1 MEEEKIDRILK
12 LVDMLEVTDE
22 NRDDIAKLIEQ
33 KKYAEMLEV
42 LKKVTSK
49 NETKIKEDNRTIL
62 FRNEEKEE
70 NKEEKEPIEEDDDVN
85 SEEDE
90 KAQMEKLLD
99 NLEQEKEDEDY
110 EYPKKL
116 SNKKLE
122 EVYISLLLANPKAI
136 SMYYIEKKDC
146 YFESALLLN
155 IYKSIL
161 FTEGEAYAPQ
171 VAKDDFNYAKEN
183 YKIIVSGEHGSSAY
197 GLNLLLNNKTEP
209 EYFIKKHLMPVA
221 QEEFSRQIA
230 ENSTED
236 YAMMDTS
243 DGLADALMQIA
254 QASKVSLIIDSSKIP
269 HAPQVDM
276 ETVLYG
282 GEDYQLVAAVPE
294 HLLKKLDAY
303 TIIGEVKNG
312 NTGLIIDGKV
322 YTDID
327 EKLYKHFKE

>member
-1 MEEEKIDRILK
+1 MNEKS
-12 LVDMLEVTDE
+12 
-22 NRDDIAKLIEQ
+22 LIQ
-33 KKYAEMLEV
+33 I
-42 LKKVTSK
+42 
-49 NETKIKEDNRTIL
+49 IKSTL
-62 FRNEEKEE
+62 
-70 NKEEKEPIEEDDDVN
+70 N
-85 SEEDE
+85 SEYIGDDCAYLKDLGIVITQDSLVEDIHFKREFITPFQLGYKTAMVNISDVCASGAKPMYMTISLSLPNSVDE
-90 KAQMEKLLD
+90 KFV
-99 NLEQEKEDEDY
+99 KEFY
-110 EYPKKL
+110 EGVKDASKDIKIVGGDL
-116 SNKKLE
+116 TGSDKI
-122 EVYISLLLANPKAI
+122 YISATAI
-136 SMYYIEKKDC
+136 GK
-146 YFESALLLN
+146 
-155 IYKSIL
+155 
-161 FTEGEAYAPQ
+161 TEGR
-171 VAKDDFNYAKEN
+171 KISSRSNAKEN

-197 GLNLLLNNKTEP
+197 GLNFLLNNKTEP

-230 ENSTED
+230 ENSTKD